1 MTLTTARRFAAG
13 AWRRVRDAL
22 RGETAETYFD
32 IHNPRELNPVLA
44 AHGTAPPTAAQRAN
58 TLTERVKRVFELRPD
73 LREAFPFALTPHPD
87 RRRFLEWLLVHGAR
101 DYGITS
107 DEAVAWLFEQDS
119 APDRGLATTYRL
131 RPDWQQV
138 VPPALTPAG
147 WPELIR
153 HLRETYNLRG
163 RWVGRARSVPPPEGD
178 PTAPGVNVV
187 GHFRYASGLQEAAFG
202 IVNGLHRAGFRTS
215 LRDLPV
221 VFPCDWRDRERYQ
234 GLEVFDTTVSVAAVN
249 TFPAEWYPRAGLYMR
264 PGVRRIAVWYWE
276 LEELPAE
283 WVDQLDWA
291 DEVWA
296 PTRFIADCFR
306 KYVSVPVVPMVPGVE
321 LPTFEPRP
329 RSYFGLPD
337 SRLTF
342 LFSFDMASVM
352 ERKNPLGL
360 IAAFRR
366 AFRPTDPAQLVIK
379 VSRGEKDPDSLAKLR
394 AAAGDGVIVIDEVMT
409 REDALAL
416 LTSADCYVS
425 LHRSEGF
432 GLGMAESMRLG
443 KPVIATG
450 YSGNTDFMTPEIAH
464 LVEYRRVPIVEDLS
478 PYPKG
483 CHWAEPSIE
492 HAAELMRLV
501 FDRPNE
507 ARALG
512 ARAKAHVERVLPV
525 EAAGRR
531 MADRLRAIEAGAAPL
546 RSPTRGAA

>member
-1 MTLTTARRFAAG
+1 MTAAVARRLAAG

-22 RGETAETYFD
+22 RGETGETYFD
-32 IHNPRELNPVLA
+32 VRNPRELNPVLA
-44 AHGTAPPTAAQRAN
+44 AHGVTPPTAAQRAN
-58 TLTERVKRVFELRPD
+58 APTERVKRVFELRPD

-101 DYGITS
+101 DYGITP
-107 DEAVAWLFEQDS
+107 DEAVAWLFEVDA

-131 RPDWQQV
+131 RPDWQQA
-138 VPPALTPAG
+138 VPHALTPTG

-153 HLRETYNLRG
+153 YLRETYRLHG
-163 RWVGRARSVPPPEGD
+163 RWVGRARFVPPPEGD

-187 GHFRYASGLQEAAFG
+187 GHFRYTSGLQECVFG
-202 IVNGLHRAGFRTS
+202 VVKGLHRAGFRTS

-221 VFPCDWRDRERYQ
+221 IFPCDWRDRERYL
-234 GLEVFDTTVSVAAVN
+234 GLEDFDTTIHVAAVN
-249 TFPAEWYPRAGLYMR
+249 TFPAEWYPRAGLHMR
-264 PGVRRIAVWYWE
+264 PGVKRIAVWYWE

-283 WVDQLDWA
+283 WADQLGWA

-306 KYVSVPVVPMVPGVE
+306 KYVSAPVVSMLPGVE
-321 LPTFEPRP
+321 LPAFTPRP
-329 RSYFGLPD
+329 RSHFGLPD
-337 SRLTF
+337 DRLTF

-360 IAAFRR
+360 IRAFRR
-366 AFRPTDPAQLVIK
+366 AFRPDDKARLAVK
-379 VSRGEKDPDSLAKLR
+379 VSRGEMDPDSLARLR
-394 AAAGDGVIVIDEVMT
+394 AAAGDGVTVIDEVMT

-416 LTSADCYVS
+416 LDCADCYAS
-425 LHRSEGF
+425 LHRSEGL
-432 GLGMAESMRLG
+432 GLGMAESMLLG

-450 YSGNTDFMTPEIAH
+450 YSGNLDVMTPEVAH

-478 PYPKG
+478 PYPRG
-483 CHWAEPSIE
+483 CHWAEPSAE
-492 HAAELMRLV
+492 HAADLMRRV
-501 FDRPNE
+501 YDRPDD

-512 ARAKAHVERVLPV
+512 ARAKAHAERVLSV

-531 MADRLRAIEAGAAPL
+531 MADRLRGTGDGATPIQRPA
-546 RSPTRGAA
+546 RDAA

>member
-1 MTLTTARRFAAG
+1 MTLTTARRFVAG

-22 RGETAETYFD
+22 RGETAETCFD

-44 AHGTAPPTAAQRAN
+44 AHGVAPPTAAQRAN

-87 RRRFLEWLLVHGAR
+87 RRRFLEWLLVHGAK
-101 DYGITS
+101 DYGIKP
-107 DEAVAWLFEQDS
+107 DEAVAWLFEQDA

-131 RPDWQQV
+131 RLDWQQA
-138 VPPALTPAG
+138 VPHALTPTG
-147 WPELIR
+147 WPKLIR
-153 HLRETYNLRG
+153 FLRGSYDLRG
-163 RWVGRARSVPPPEGD
+163 RWVGRARFVPPSEDD

-187 GHFRYASGLQEAAFG
+187 GHFRYTSGLQEAAFG
-202 IVNGLHRAGFRTS
+202 AVNGLRRAGFRTS

-221 VFPCDWRDRERYQ
+221 IFPCDWRDRERYL
-234 GLEVFDTTVSVAAVN
+234 GLEDFDTTVCVAAVN
-249 TFPAEWYPRAGLYMR
+249 TFPAEWYPRAGLHMR

-276 LEELPAE
+276 LEELPAG
-283 WVDQLDWA
+283 WADKLGWA

-306 KYVSVPVVPMVPGVE
+306 KYVSVPVVPMLPGVE
-321 LPTFEPRP
+321 LSPFPARP
-329 RSYFGLPD
+329 RSHFGLPD
-337 SRLTF
+337 DRFTF

-360 IAAFRR
+360 VAAFRR
-366 AFRPTDPAQLVIK
+366 AFRPTEPAQLVIK
-379 VSRGEKDPDSLAKLR
+379 VSRGERDPDSLAKLR
-394 AAAGDGVIVIDEVMT
+394 AAAGDGVAVIDEVMT

-416 LTSADCYVS
+416 LASADCYVS

-432 GLGMAESMRLG
+432 GLGMAESMLLG

-450 YSGNTDFMTPEIAH
+450 YSGNLDFMTPDVAH
-464 LVEYRRVPIVEDLS
+464 LVDSRRVPIVADLS

-483 CHWAEPSIE
+483 CHWSDPSVE

-501 FDRPNE
+501 FDRPDE

-512 ARAKAHVERVLPV
+512 ARAKAHVERVLSV

-531 MADRLRAIEAGAAPL
+531 MADRLRAIEAGTTPL
-546 RSPTRGAA
+546 RSLTRGAA